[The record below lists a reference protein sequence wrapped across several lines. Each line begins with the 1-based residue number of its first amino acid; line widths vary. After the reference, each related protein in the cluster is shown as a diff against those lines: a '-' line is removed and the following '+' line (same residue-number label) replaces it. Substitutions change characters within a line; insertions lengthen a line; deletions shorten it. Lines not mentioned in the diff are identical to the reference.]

1 MTTKD
6 TSVGRYISEWEIND
20 NAAVGVI
27 LTRTREPQRLE
38 DGLRKK
44 CSTPSETH
52 KTRKFKSWNVVSG
65 WLDALKPRL
74 ETQGDNSVELYA
86 ALKKMVASKE
96 DEETV
101 HLVHYPH
108 WVMKNHTGIIQLLK
122 QIAVDFTAGGQR
134 LILVAPEGFI
144 LPAELQND
152 IPVLD
157 FDLPERKELESIYH
171 DVLSSWTKTA
181 IPKHTEHQ
189 IHTLIGSGSGMTAF
203 EFETAFSK
211 AIIQNADTFPD
222 TPLAKLN
229 EVILQTKTEVVKR
242 SEVLELMES
251 GSMDDIGGLD
261 LAKDWIKK
269 RKACFSQ
276 DAKEFGVDAPKGIVA
291 IGPMGTGK
299 TLFAKAIA
307 GTLGVPLIKFDV
319 AKIFGSLVGQSESR
333 ADAALKQLDA
343 MSPCVAL
350 IDEVDKAG
358 LSPKQGGGDSGTSMR
373 VLGKLLTHMQESKKP
388 IFWVFTANRAEGLDP
403 ALIRKG
409 RMDEVFAVL
418 PPNRVERE
426 AVLTIHLKK
435 RKQDPSVITDLYA
448 AVEASKGFV
457 SAEIEAAIKEAII
470 EAYVGGEKVTGR
482 MIATQLNRMKP
493 ISVAFAEDFASMK
506 NWAASNA
513 RMSST
518 PDTEETT
525 DGEVKPTSLRKRA
538 I

>member
-1 MTTKD
+1 MNNNTS
-6 TSVGRYISEWEIND
+6 SVGRYVLEWDIND

-38 DGLRKK
+38 DGMRKK
-44 CSTPSETH
+44 FLMSAKP
-52 KTRKFKSWNVVSG
+52 RKFKSWNVVSG
-65 WLDALKPRL
+65 WLDGLKPRVDV
-74 ETQGDNSVELYA
+74 TGDNSVDLFA
-86 ALKKMVASKE
+86 ALKKMVASTE
-96 DEETV
+96 DIETV
-101 HLVHYPH
+101 HLIHYPH
-108 WVMKNHTGIIQLLK
+108 WVMKSHTGIIQLLK
-122 QIAVDFTAGGQR
+122 QISIDFTAGGQR
-134 LILVAPEGFI
+134 VILVAPEGFI
-144 LPAELQND
+144 LPPELQND
-152 IPVLD
+152 IPVID
-157 FDLPERKELESIYH
+157 FDLPEREELMQIYR
-171 DVLSSWTKTA
+171 DVLGSWTKTA
-181 IPKHTEHQ
+181 PPKHTDAQ
-189 IHTLIGSGSGMTAF
+189 INTLLGSGSGMTAF

-211 AIIQNADTFPD
+211 SIIQNQDTFPD
-222 TPLAKLN
+222 TPVPLLN
-229 EVILQTKTEVVKR
+229 SVILQTKTEIVKR

-251 GSMDDIGGLD
+251 VSMDEIGGLD
-261 LAKDWIKK
+261 LAKDWIRK

-276 DAKEFGVDAPKGIVA
+276 DAKSFGVDAPKGIVA

-388 IFWVFTANRAEGLDP
+388 IFWVFTANRADGLDP

-426 AVLTIHLKK
+426 AVLKIHLKK
-435 RKQDPSVITDLYA
+435 RKQDITQITDLYV

-470 EAYVGGEKVTGR
+470 EAYVGGERITGK
-482 MIATQLNRMKP
+482 MIALQLNRMKP

-506 NWAASNA
+506 NWASSNA

-518 PDTEETT
+518 PDAEETT
-525 DGEVKPTSLRKRA
+525 DNEVKPTRKRA
-538 I
+538 M